1 MTKQNTIFGR
11 QDNYDEV
18 PNLENLPVLK
28 KMAKAASYNENKE
41 KMTQP
46 QNKILDEKKLIL
58 PKKMNK

>member
-41 KMTQP
+41 KMT
-46 QNKILDEKKLIL
+46 
-58 PKKMNK
+58 